1 MGSLLDK
8 LLRESCI
15 AFKYQT
21 QRTTTNM
28 KNFAC
33 LILGMGL
40 LVNATMANPVEND
53 AVDRVK
59 RGSLNYIV
67 AREENISAAKKN
79 FIVAQIKKLNK
90 GVNDVHKKGKLAGT
104 LRDAVKKQYGGT
116 WLVLGC
122 EKDEFCSFTT
132 PDVYE
137 KLEGWYDQ
145 AF

>member
-40 LVNATMANPVEND
+40 LVNATMANPIEND

-59 RGSLNYIV
+59 RGSLNFKV
-67 AREENISAAKKN
+67 GTEKNISAAKKN
-79 FIVAQIKKLNK
+79 FIVAQIKKLNS
-90 GVNDVHKKGKLAGT
+90 GVNDASKNGKLAGT
-104 LRDAVKKQYGGT
+104 LRDAIKKQYGGK
-116 WLVLGC
+116 WIVLGC
-122 EKDEFCSFTT
+122 EKDEFCSF
-132 PDVYE
+132 
-137 KLEGWYDQ
+137 
-145 AF
+145 